1 MKTQDSGAKEFLPRR
16 ALALAARE
24 LYSSSYAP
32 AVYGIGVF
40 FLVFTSVWFFYV
52 QRFFVMG
59 SASLRPYFSGFP
71 LAFIL
76 VIPVIT
82 MKSWAEERKTGSVEL
97 LLTMPFSEWDLVL
110 GKFLASLGVLCFFL
124 VLTVPV
130 PLSLFPLGR
139 FQAGVIASE
148 YIGALLLGSSALS
161 LGLLLSSLSKNQ
173 AGAFLGSAVV
183 LMTMMLVSQLNFTF
197 NLPGF
202 IGNFCNFISLP
213 FHFESFSKGIIDSRD
228 GSFFILSALLFL
240 FLNTR
245 VILFR
250 KWS

>member
-1 MKTQDSGAKEFLPRR
+1 MKTQNPDKRNFLPRR

-40 FLVFTSVWFFYV
+40 FLIFTSVWFFYV

-110 GKFLASLGVLCFFL
+110 GKFLSSLGILSFFL

-130 PLSLFPLGR
+130 PLSLIPLGR
-139 FQAGVIASE
+139 FQAGVIVSE
-148 YIGALLLGSSALS
+148 YTGALLLGASALS

-183 LMTMMLVSQLNFTF
+183 LMAVMLVSQLNFTF

-202 IGNFCNFISLP
+202 IGNFCNFISLA
-213 FHFESFSKGIIDSRD
+213 FHFESFSRGIIDSRD
-228 GSFFILSALLFL
+228 GAFFILSALLFL